1 MGHMTTND
9 TPPDAQP
16 RDGNGKYEYVHT
28 AVQRD
33 AEAMRLKAEGKTYEQ
48 IAAALGYYD
57 RGHAWRGIQRARKAV
72 LREPAEEL
80 IATEAARL
88 DDLYATALE
97 ILERD
102 HVMVSHGKVIYD
114 ESSGEPMLDDAP
126 RLAALRELRAIRES
140 YRKLH
145 GLDAARKV
153 DLSGG
158 VRYELVGVDPD
169 ELT

>member
-1 MGHMTTND
+1 MDNQD
-9 TPPDAQP
+9 SPPDGQP
-16 RDGNGKYEYVHT
+16 RDGNGKYQYDNT
-28 AVQRD
+28 AAQRD
-33 AEAMRLKAEGKTYEQ
+33 AQAARLKAAGRTYQQ
-48 IAAALGYYD
+48 IADELGYSD
-57 RGHAWRGIQRARKAV
+57 RGNAWRGVQRAIKAV

-80 IATEAARL
+80 IAVEAARL

-114 ESSGEPMLDDAP
+114 ERTGEPMLDDGP

-140 YRKLH
+140 FRKLH